1 MKKYCVN
8 FTKTVETIF
17 FTSVEVEA
25 EDEDVALILAKEKLF
40 DPDFDDGNWELDH
53 SDEIGIEAEIELED

>member
-8 FTKTVETIF
+8 FTKTVETVF

-25 EDEDVALILAKEKLF
+25 EDEDVALILAKEKLL
-40 DPDFDDGNWELDH
+40 DPDFDDGNWELDY

>member
-8 FTKTVETIF
+8 FTKTVETVF

-40 DPDFDDGNWELDH
+40 DPDFDDGNWELNY

>member
-8 FTKTVETIF
+8 FTKTVETVF

-25 EDEDVALILAKEKLF
+25 EDEDAALILAEEILF
-40 DPDFDDGNWELDH
+40 APDFDDGNWELNY

>member
-8 FTKTVETIF
+8 FTKTVETVF

-25 EDEDVALILAKEKLF
+25 EDEDVALILAEEKLF
-40 DPDFDDGNWELDH
+40 DPDFDDGNWELDY

>member
-8 FTKTVETIF
+8 FSKTIETVF

-40 DPDFDDGNWELDH
+40 DPDFDDGNWELDY

>member
-8 FTKTVETIF
+8 FTKTVETVF

-40 DPDFDDGNWELDH
+40 DPDFDDGNWELDY

>member
-8 FTKTVETIF
+8 FTKTVETVF

-40 DPDFDDGNWELDH
+40 DPDFDDGNWELDY
-53 SDEIGIEAEIELED
+53 SDEIGIEAEIESED